1 MNENRVVSSERQSA
15 FGLQEMLGIGASVFL
30 VLVIVV
36 TLLLMNW
43 NTWGK
48 PLAIVGTI
56 LIGIPVGW
64 RVFKA
69 VHLHSLHHLTVTQTH
84 KHAQTQRLLAERA
97 LAMGHSVELKHTD
110 HLGGI
115 HEFRSVSPLTI
126 PNAPVTIKELNWGTE
141 QEQLPAPLPVA
152 PPFSSIVS
160 QIHPGHLFLGQ
171 ATNGPIW
178 GDITD
183 LLSTLDVGRPGTGK
197 STLLR
202 NVCGH
207 VLLIGGKPIIFD
219 PHGSIL
225 DDLGSSF
232 ECAESPRD
240 IIDYSRSLDSYLTK
254 RLQARRAGRTQFKP
268 VLLLVD
274 EMPIIASM
282 AMEAL
287 PAIRRI
293 VLEGRKVGMFAL
305 ISGQGVPASILGG
318 TLVRDAMA
326 SRYVFCTSPAQA
338 RMAGL
343 ENEIAK
349 SMMAILEEAGPGKA
363 VLATS
368 NRKPEIVA
376 IADTTTDDIRLL
388 LSRNVSGNFRNQEEI
403 RNISGDFRSDVK
415 PDEMPAYNDM
425 PEISEISIV
434 DSVEHKIEVL
444 PEIRNQIIQLR
455 KRGLKRTEI
464 RDEMHF
470 SGEQFRIIKQV
481 LDEEGL

>member
-1 MNENRVVSSERQSA
+1 MNTQVVPEHRPRIDVNEIA
-15 FGLQEMLGIGASVFL
+15 GLVGIILLALVGIG
-30 VLVIVV
+30 VLIK
-36 TLLLMNW
+36 W
-43 NTWGK
+43 QWDSWGK
-48 PLAIVGTI
+48 PVTI
-56 LIGIPVGW
+56 IACVIIAALIGW
-64 RVFKA
+64 RVY
-69 VHLHSLHHLTVTQTH
+69 VRIHEQVLHVRDRHHDHETKEHYRKMTT
-84 KHAQTQRLLAERA
+84 RA
-97 LAMGHSVELKHTD
+97 LELGHSIELEHTD
-110 HLGGI
+110 SHGNVYKM
-115 HEFRSVSPLTI
+115 RSISPLTI
-126 PNAPVTIKELNWGTE
+126 PNAPVTIKEMNFG
-141 QEQLPAPLPVA
+141 QEQAMLPAPLPVA
-152 PPFSSIVS
+152 PPFRSIIS
-160 QIHPGHLFLGQ
+160 QIKPGHLFLGQ
-171 ATNGPIW
+171 GVNGAIW

-207 VLLIGGKPIIFD
+207 VMIIGGKPIIFD

-232 ECAESPRD
+232 ECAESPHE
-240 IIDYSRSLDSYLTK
+240 IVTYAQSIDGLLTN
-254 RLQARRAGRTQFKP
+254 RLQQRRAGRTNFKP

-274 EMPIIASM
+274 EMPIIAEM

-326 SRYVFCTSPAQA
+326 SRYVFCTSPQQA

-343 ENEIAK
+343 ENETAK

-376 IADTTTDDIRLL
+376 IPDTTTDDIRFIV
-388 LSRNVSGNFRNQEEI
+388 SRNGNSAETVETAPEANPKIIEGVFPVSAPEGESSVNLTSSVGNDIRETIKRMRKGGLLHREIAPLVGLSGRKYSVYRAVCQEEGI
-403 RNISGDFRSDVK
+403 AIEQENN
-415 PDEMPAYNDM
+415 AYDGN
-425 PEISEISIV
+425 
-434 DSVEHKIEVL
+434 
-444 PEIRNQIIQLR
+444 
-455 KRGLKRTEI
+455 
-464 RDEMHF
+464 
-470 SGEQFRIIKQV
+470 
-481 LDEEGL
+481 

>member
-1 MNENRVVSSERQSA
+1 MNENRIVSSERQSA
-15 FGLQEMLGIGASVFL
+15 FGLQEMLGIGASVVL
-30 VLVIVV
+30 VLIVV
-36 TLLLMNW
+36 VALILLNW
-43 NTWGK
+43 DTWGK
-48 PLAIVGTI
+48 PLAIVGI
-56 LIGIPVGW
+56 VMMSIPVGW
-64 RVFKA
+64 RVFKT
-69 VHLHSLHHLTVTQTH
+69 VHLHSLQHVTVRQTH
-84 KHAQTQRLLAERA
+84 KHAQTQRVLAERA
-97 LAMGHSVELKHTD
+97 LLMGHSVELKHTD

-126 PNAPVTIKELNWGTE
+126 PNAPVTIKEMNWG

-160 QIHPGHLFLGQ
+160 QIRPGHLFLGQ
-171 ATNGPIW
+171 ATSGPIW

-225 DDLGSSF
+225 DDLGSRF

-240 IIDYSRSLDSYLTK
+240 IIDYARSMDTYLTK
-254 RLQARRAGRTQFKP
+254 RLAARRAGRTQFKP
-268 VLLLVD
+268 FLLLVD

-326 SRYVFCTSPAQA
+326 SRYVFCTSPQQA

-376 IADTTTDDIRLL
+376 IPDTTTDDIRLL
-388 LSRNVSGNFRNQEEI
+388 LSRNISGNFRNQEEI
-403 RNISGDFRSDVK
+403 RNISDDFRNGVK
-415 PDEMPAYNDM
+415 PDEKPSYNDM
-425 PEISEISIV
+425 PEISEISSYV
-434 DSVEHKIEVL
+434 SSEHKIEVS
-444 PEIRNQIIQLR
+444 PEISKEIIQLR

-470 SGEQFRIIKQV
+470 SGEQYKIIMQV